1 MEVDSVLRQ
10 VDAQFAVGIGKQRHQ
25 IDERTPRLGVAQL
38 HQPRIERPHLR
49 IMPLESGIGQP
60 PGIDRQGCFLNNR

>member
-10 VDAQFAVGIGKQRHQ
+10 VDAQLAVGVGKQRRQ
-25 IDERTPRLGVAQL
+25 IDERTPRLGVAQP

-49 IMPLESGIGQP
+49 IVPLESGIGQP